1 MRIIVLIV
9 GLSMGLYFIIADRLK
24 IPYLKTSKAIMNLG
38 RDDRKLT
45 SVIEA
50 VIMDISVKLSKF
62 MPMDTYKENRLR
74 TTLEAAGIN
83 MTPKCFQAHAFV
95 KAFMVG
101 TLVIPCLLVFPLIS
115 AFILILAI
123 LIYFKEYQKADK
135 LLQNKKNEIE
145 GELTRFAGT
154 IEQELHASR
163 DVLTILE
170 GFKKNTTPTFANE
183 LAITCADMRSG
194 GYEAALM
201 RMEARI
207 NSPQL
212 SDVIRGLISVIRG
225 DNGIMYF
232 QMLSHD
238 FKQAELRKLK
248 AQAQKVPPKIRIFSM
263 VMLMCFL
270 ATYLIVIG
278 IQVIQSFGVLF

>member
-74 TTLEAAGIN
+74 ATLEAAGIN

-115 AFILILAI
+115 AFILTLQFLYIL
-123 LIYFKEYQKADK
+123 
-135 LLQNKKNEIE
+135 
-145 GELTRFAGT
+145 
-154 IEQELHASR
+154 
-163 DVLTILE
+163 
-170 GFKKNTTPTFANE
+170 KNTRRQ
-183 LAITCADMRSG
+183 ISYCKIK
-194 GYEAALM
+194 
-201 RMEARI
+201 RM
-207 NSPQL
+207 
-212 SDVIRGLISVIRG
+212 
-225 DNGIMYF
+225 
-232 QMLSHD
+232 
-238 FKQAELRKLK
+238 KLK
-248 AQAQKVPPKIRIFSM
+248 VS
-263 VMLMCFL
+263 
-270 ATYLIVIG
+270 
-278 IQVIQSFGVLF
+278 